1 MGNPEVSKDGATAVH
16 SETGEPEIYRSVAGM
31 SEVGMPAGV
40 VVVDPDRR
48 NVGSTAGSEDA
59 RTVAAAEEWVEV

>member
-1 MGNPEVSKDGATAVH
+1 VVH
-16 SETGEPEIYRSVAGM
+16 SETGEPEICQSVVEMAE
-31 SEVGMPAGV
+31 SGMPAGV

-59 RTVAAAEEWVEV
+59 MTVAAAEE